1 MGRSWRHLG
10 FTRSPDN
17 QRIEK
22 QSFNNKRIKKL
33 IKLLGII
40 GIPVIATVAT
50 IFGVYNYVPLSIFEI
65 IKGEPKLGVSITT
78 IQGTDTLSS
87 SRAVINTNFS
97 NLNNGKIEN
106 STTSVASITTLAS
119 LTSASSL
126 ATVGTITSVVWSG
139 TTLTVSAGGTGST
152 TLSANHV
159 LLGNGTT
166 QLKVVDG
173 LGTSGQFLHSQ
184 GACGAP
190 NL

>member
-1 MGRSWRHLG
+1 M
-10 FTRSPDN
+10 
-17 QRIEK
+17 
-22 QSFNNKRIKKL
+22 

-50 IFGVYNYVPLSIFEI
+50 IFGVYNYVPLSALEVFSIQ
-65 IKGEPKLGVSITT
+65 GEPKLGVSITT

-126 ATVGTITSVVWSG
+126 ATVGTITTGVWQG
-139 TTLTVSAGGTGST
+139 TPVGATWGGTGSS
-152 TLSANHV
+152 TLSANQV

-166 QLKVVDG
+166 QLKVVSG
-173 LGTSGQFLHSQ
+173 LGLKVVVK
-184 GACGAP
+184 
-190 NL
+190 